1 MPLPEKSEYKLD
13 EYWDALQKDHD
24 AFNNGQD
31 ATDAEDE
38 AAYQLMKKTVEEMSQ
53 QYRHLK
59 TVSYFSQAREGA
71 KLAKI
76 PENNFG
82 KSNLPE
88 VKGSKSKQYAE
99 AVYMKHLQ
107 RYDKLKPT
115 SLENQGSRAVIGCTI
130 EENKNT
136 VREQA
141 QELQRRIDAY
151 TPQKANEASATSETG
166 AVQVASSSADDAPAS
181 DHSKPI
187 TIDTLIAE
195 WITRDETKNFI
206 TVLQQSTEE
215 ALALIDT
222 EPKEVMR
229 ILEDFYNKIHPTAP
243 LDQPPND
250 EQTTEIYDICEKLA
264 TALAEKTDPTT
275 KGGQHSLKTDLSIAL
290 ILKFSDAAQTIGDT
304 LIKRSKSFLQ
314 RTQTTSGSGSFFQ
327 RIFSRSSTPTPEKE
341 KIDQLQ
347 TLLKAENIDP
357 HAVKNCLNDILANCS
372 SDTKE
377 LLFQAKLI
385 PTQEAKTVYLSDIP
399 SPSDTTPPLP
409 TQSGLP
415 TAATGAHRSTQQRGD
430 DPRESIKVA

>member
-24 AFNNGQD
+24 AFNNEQD

-38 AAYQLMKKTVEEMSQ
+38 AAYQLMKKTVEEMNQ
-53 QYRHLK
+53 QYLQLK
-59 TVSYFSQAREGA
+59 RASLWTQKAEGT
-71 KLAKI
+71 KLAEI
-76 PENNFG
+76 PKKNFG
-82 KSNLPE
+82 ESNLPE
-88 VKGSKSKQYAE
+88 VKGPKSKRYAE

-107 RYDKLKPT
+107 RYDKLAPT
-115 SLENQGSRAVIGCTI
+115 TLENQGSRAVIGCTI

-151 TPQKANEASATSETG
+151 APQKANEASATSEAG

-206 TVLQQSTEE
+206 TVLQQSTDE
-215 ALALIDT
+215 AIELIDPM
-222 EPKEVMR
+222 EAMR
-229 ILEDFYNKIHPTAP
+229 ILEDFHNNIHPTEP
-243 LDQPPND
+243 FNQLPND
-250 EQTTEIYDICEKLA
+250 KQAAKIYDICEKLA
-264 TALAEKTDPTT
+264 TALAEKTDPTK

-290 ILKFSDAAQTIGDT
+290 TLKFSEAAQTIGDT
-304 LIKRSKSFLQ
+304 LINRAKSFLQ
-314 RTQTTSGSGSFFQ
+314 STQTASGSGSIFQ

-357 HAVKNCLNDILANCS
+357 HAVRDCLNDILANCS

-377 LLFQAKLI
+377 LLFKAKLI
-385 PTQEAKTVYLSDIP
+385 PTKEAKTVDLSGIP
-399 SPSDTTPPLP
+399 TPSETTPPLP

-430 DPRESIKVA
+430 DPRESVKVA